1 MIEIVGRARI
11 KKATF
16 DVICAGEAVW
26 AIAGRLG
33 ETHEARDR
41 RARDTRDDG
50 IARSIRLRPS
60 GGAVNVALALAH
72 AGLRVGLAA
81 ALADDAQGRA
91 LLANVRAAGIDI
103 GGVVFATPPRT
114 GSGAT
119 LVLVESTQGG
129 RSVVPFRVDDEP
141 PVSVPEEW
149 SAQVLLLSGMSP
161 GVASAAGL
169 CKAARAARRKG
180 AIVIIDVNARRHAWV
195 GRDPRGIRM
204 VLREADVVRCSTADL
219 AALGIDGDDA
229 RGAMRPNATLVIT
242 HGADAAQ
249 ATGLFG
255 EIRQKPPMIVP
266 VHPRGAGDA
275 FTAALCVELA
285 KAGDFGANR
294 GDLWSRALE
303 RGHAA
308 ARAQI
313 QSR

>member
-1 MIEIVGRARI
+1 MIEIAGHTRI
-11 KKATF
+11 KSATF

-26 AIAGRLG
+26 AIAGAMAEKRS
-33 ETHEARDR
+33 ERV
-41 RARDTRDDG
+41 
-50 IARSIRLRPS
+50 ARSMRLRPS
-60 GGAVNVALALAH
+60 GGAVNVALALAN
-72 AGLRVGLAA
+72 AGLRVGLASV
-81 ALADDAQGRA
+81 LADDAQGRA
-91 LLANVRAAGIDI
+91 LLANVRAAGVDVR
-103 GGVVFATPPRT
+103 GVVLATPRA
-114 GSGAT
+114 G
-119 LVLVESTQGG
+119 LVLVESTRGG
-129 RSVVPFRVDDEP
+129 RSVVPFRTDDEP

-149 SAQVLLLSGMSP
+149 SARVLLLSGMSP
-161 GVASAAGL
+161 GVAPAAGL

-219 AALGIDGDDA
+219 AALGIDGAAA
-229 RGAMRPNATLVIT
+229 RGAMRPNATLVVT
-242 HGADAAQ
+242 HGADAAH

-255 EIRQKPPMIVP
+255 EIRQKPPSVIP

-275 FTAALCVELA
+275 FTAAICVELA
-285 KAGDFGANR
+285 KAGDFGADR

-308 ARAQI
+308 AQAQI